1 MTDHHHYP
9 YFTNCYFQL
18 MTLPPNLL
26 LSSHTQILSYLSILL
41 VLNHQYIAIII
52 LEVMIL
58 LIKYGASFYFLSFLI
73 LLSSFTF
80 LFPFFYLFI
89 WFFSSIYHVIN
100 LRTDLNN
107 SDLLA
112 YWHHY
117 SQNLHHINSHYPPL
131 LILSTPIIYL
141 NYFNQNHLHIN
152 YLISRPS
159 FSVLTF
165 SIFYYLFWFF
175 VLVMIVMIQV
185 ANLSIPVSYI

>member
-1 MTDHHHYP
+1 
-9 YFTNCYFQL
+9 
-18 MTLPPNLL
+18 
-26 LSSHTQILSYLSILL
+26 
-41 VLNHQYIAIII
+41 
-52 LEVMIL
+52 MIL
-58 LIKYGASFYFLSFLI
+58 LIKYGASFYFLSFLV

-80 LFPFFYLFI
+80 LFPFAYLFI
-89 WFFSSIYHVIN
+89 LLFSSIYHVTN

-117 SQNLHHINSHYPPL
+117 SQNLPHINFHYPPL
-131 LILSTPIIYL
+131 LILSAPIIYL
-141 NYFNQNHLHIN
+141 NYFNQNHHRIN

-159 FSVLTF
+159 FLVLAF